1 MGGELRELEKIFKA
15 LGDRNRIR
23 ILKMLEAKPMCVCE
37 ITAILGI
44 AQSSVSRHLSI
55 LRGAGLIID
64 KKDGLWVEYSL
75 AGSTDDVLATIMTGL
90 RRWGN
95 SDTRIQRDREMAET
109 VSREELCSK
118 T

>member
-1 MGGELRELEKIFKA
+1 MRELEKIFKA
-15 LGDRNRIR
+15 LGDRNRLR
-23 ILKMLEAKPMCVCE
+23 ILKMLEVKPMCVCE
-37 ITAILGI
+37 VTAVLGI

-55 LRGAGLIID
+55 LRGAGLIIGE
-64 KKDGLWVEYSL
+64 KDGLWVEYSL
-75 AGSTDDVLATIMTGL
+75 VGSTDDILATIMIGL

-118 T
+118 A